1 MLMLLTVD
9 FINCKEYYSIYTTV
23 QNVGSKKR
31 EWGGIS
37 ILHGDIKLIKIY
49 KRFDQCYNF
58 TKDLYFCSFELLNP
72 KQCTSF
78 QKKTY

>member
-23 QNVGSKKR
+23 QNVGSKKKGGG
-31 EWGGIS
+31 GGIS

-49 KRFDQCYNF
+49 KRFDQCYKRF
-58 TKDLYFCSFELLNP
+58 IFLFIWAVES
-72 KQCTSF
+72 
-78 QKKTY
+78 